1 VVVVRGVEVVE
12 AFGVVDVPFA
22 ALVVEVVNPPEES
35 ANPETADSPFAPLAV
50 TVYLPAG
57 EVDR

>member
-1 VVVVRGVEVVE
+1 MEVVE